1 VTHFDLLSMQ
11 EKVEDI
17 ERKMLA
23 DNFWDNRQLAQK
35 LIAEMNENKDII
47 ESYESLTKTTSQ
59 LLDDVQMLKN
69 DFDADLFAIVEE
81 EYQTLVQDFDEFEIK
96 ILLSNQY
103 DHSNAI
109 IEMHPGAGGTESQDW
124 VQMLYRMYTRWAS
137 KHNYKVTVLDYL
149 DGEEAGIKSVTFMVE
164 GDRAYGYLKSERGVH
179 RLVRISPF
187 DSGGRRHTSFAAV
200 EVMPEFN
207 EEVEINIDT
216 NDIVVE
222 THRAS
227 GAGGQHVNKTDSAV
241 RIIHKPSGIVV
252 NCQSERSQIQNKDRA
267 MNVLKSRLYQK
278 MIEEQEARISEM
290 RGEVKANEWGS
301 QIRSYV
307 FCPYTLVKDVRT
319 GYEEGNV
326 DKVMDGGIDEFIYA
340 YLKKNVV

>member
-1 VTHFDLLSMQ
+1 MQ

-23 DNFWDNRQLAQK
+23 ENFWDNRQIAQK
-35 LIAEMNENKDII
+35 FIAEMNEKKDII
-47 ESYESLTKTTSQ
+47 ESYKSLTKQTSQ
-59 LLDDVQMLKN
+59 MLEDVQMLKN
-69 DFDADLFAIVEE
+69 DFDADLFSLMEE
-81 EYQTLVQDFDEFEIK
+81 EYQELVTGFDEFEIK

-124 VQMLYRMYTRWAS
+124 VQMLYRMYTRWAT
-137 KHNYKVTVLDYL
+137 KHNYKITVLDYL
-149 DGEEAGIKSVTFMVE
+149 DGEEAGIKSITFMVE
-164 GDRAYGYLKSERGVH
+164 GDRAYGCLKSERGVH

-187 DSGGRRHTSFAAV
+187 DSGGRRHTSFASV

-216 NDIVVE
+216 NDIEIE

-227 GAGGQHVNKTDSAV
+227 GAGGQHINKTDSAV
-241 RIIHKPSGIVV
+241 RIIHRPSGIVV
-252 NCQSERSQIQNKDRA
+252 NCQSERSQIQNKERA

-278 MIEEQEARISEM
+278 MIEEQDAKMREM
-290 RGEVKANEWGS
+290 KGEVKANEWGS

-340 YLKKNVV
+340 YLKNNVS

>member
-1 VTHFDLLSMQ
+1 MQ

>member
-1 VTHFDLLSMQ
+1 MQ

-17 ERKMLA
+17 ETKMLA

-81 EYQTLVQDFDEFEIK
+81 EYQTLEQDFDEFEIK

>member
-1 VTHFDLLSMQ
+1 MQ

-23 DNFWDNRQLAQK
+23 DNFWDNRQVAQK

-69 DFDADLFAIVEE
+69 DFDADLFTLVEE
-81 EYQTLVQDFDEFEIK
+81 EYQTLVQNFDEFEIK

-200 EVMPEFN
+200 EVMPQFN
-207 EEVEINIDT
+207 EEVEINIDA
-216 NDIVVE
+216 NDIEVE

-340 YLKKNVV
+340 YLKKNVA